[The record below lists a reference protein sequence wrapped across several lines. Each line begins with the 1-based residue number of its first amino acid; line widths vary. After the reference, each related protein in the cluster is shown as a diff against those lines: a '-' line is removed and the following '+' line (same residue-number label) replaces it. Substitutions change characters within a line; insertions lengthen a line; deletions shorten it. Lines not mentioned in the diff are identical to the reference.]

1 MLSIENQTVGL
12 REFYANQAT
21 HAYNELDFQLAER
34 LFKQALAQSER
45 TGISG
50 KDLAADIS
58 NVARACHQQAKFS
71 EAEQYYRRAISLL
84 ESAVGGRHPDL
95 ADVLHD
101 LARIKCTFGEFVE
114 GRQFLERA
122 IVIRTELFG
131 PADPQVI
138 TTKEE
143 LDSIPATGAEEAP
156 VAKHLSVAKEI
167 PVPEESFDIDKI
179 PAPAPVEV
187 VPEQPPSL
195 EADSIFDRLPLP
207 VEEPVSHQEASVDE
221 VPVQLPPPKP
231 RSVEGDTL
239 VDCEVPFQEELAVV
253 RDVPVA
259 NNVLAFRP
267 PAIVQEAVAPVKVA
281 NANQSFDHQAFIH
294 QDFSVLEELTAAAVP
309 GLVEQTLALTAH
321 EEQTL
326 PPFHDIGSFELG
338 RPSPRPIDLRQFAQ
352 KDCSS
357 RELSSRR
364 RLPRSFVG
372 EAENYYGEP
381 QVSNYEIPR
390 GLSAAGGG
398 LLFNFSMKEA
408 GSPIW
413 QYVCAGVVVMIIAVS
428 LLAVFAKGS

>member
-71 EAEQYYRRAISLL
+71 EAEQHYRRAISLL

-138 TTKEE
+138 ATREE
-143 LDSIPATGAEEAP
+143 LDSIPATGAEEPP

-179 PAPAPVEV
+179 PLPAPKEV
-187 VPEQPPSL
+187 VSEKPPSL
-195 EADSIFDRLPLP
+195 EADSIFNRLPLP
-207 VEEPVSHQEASVDE
+207 SHQEATVDE

-259 NNVLAFRP
+259 NNVLAFRQ
-267 PAIVQEAVAPVKVA
+267 PAIVQEAVVPVKVA
-281 NANQSFDHQAFIH
+281 NANQSFDHQAFGH

-326 PPFHDIGSFELG
+326 PPFHDIGSFDSG

-357 RELSSRR
+357 RDLSSRR

-372 EAENYYGEP
+372 EAENYYGEV

-390 GLSAAGGG
+390 GLPAAGGG